1 MMSYFNPTH
10 AHLLTDF
17 AVLVWLCV
25 YLSDDD
31 LVEVETC
38 RRNISDKLLIFIEF
52 TLCWVK
58 HCMVERPSPYRAV
71 NTLRLGYKNQSVNAV

>member
-1 MMSYFNPTH
+1 MISYFNPTH

-17 AVLVWLCV
+17 GVLVWLCV

-31 LVEVETC
+31 PVEVETC

-52 TLCWVK
+52 AICWVK
-58 HCMVERPSPYRAV
+58 HCMVERSSPYRAV
-71 NTLRLGYKNQSVNAV
+71 YILC